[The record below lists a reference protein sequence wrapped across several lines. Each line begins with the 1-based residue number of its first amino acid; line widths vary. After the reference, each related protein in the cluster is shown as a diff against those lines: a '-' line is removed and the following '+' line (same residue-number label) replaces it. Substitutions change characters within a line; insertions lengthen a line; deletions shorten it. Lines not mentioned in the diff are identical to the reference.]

1 MIRSVLIL
9 LAALAVPAYAV
20 EPDEML
26 ADPALEARANAL
38 DDQIRCVQCR
48 SEAIGSSNADWA
60 RDARLVVR
68 ELISDGATDSEVLDF
83 FVERYGE
90 VVLMRPRAEG
100 ANLILWLA
108 APGMLLVAGSVS
120 LVYLR
125 RRCRPAAQKPEL
137 SAEEEARIDEL
148 LGR

>member
-1 MIRSVLIL
+1 MIRRALLVLVL
-9 LAALAVPAYAV
+9 LAAPAWAV

-38 DDQIRCVQCR
+38 DDQLRCVQCR
-48 SEAIGSSNADWA
+48 SESIAFSNADWS
-60 RDARLVVR
+60 RDARLMVR
-68 ELISDGATDSEVLDF
+68 ELISEGATDDEVLDF

-100 ANLILWLA
+100 ATLLLWLA
-108 APGMLLVAGSVS
+108 APLMLLAAGGVAFT
-120 LVYLR
+120 YLR
-125 RRCRPAAQKPEL
+125 RRSSPAPETGL
-137 SAEEEARIDEL
+137 SAEEQARLEDL

>member
-1 MIRSVLIL
+1 MILRALLLLVL
-9 LAALAVPAYAV
+9 LAAPAWAV

-38 DDQIRCVQCR
+38 DDQLRCVQCR
-48 SEAIGSSNADWA
+48 SESIAFSNADWS
-60 RDARLVVR
+60 RDARLMVR
-68 ELISDGATDSEVLDF
+68 ELISEGATDDEVLDF

-100 ANLILWLA
+100 ATLLLWLA
-108 APGMLLVAGSVS
+108 APLMLLAAGGIAFA
-120 LVYLR
+120 YLR
-125 RRCRPAAQKPEL
+125 RRASPAPETGL
-137 SAEEEARIDEL
+137 SAEEQARLEDL

>member
-1 MIRSVLIL
+1 MIRALLLVCL
-9 LAALAVPAYAV
+9 LASPAFAV

-38 DDQIRCVQCR
+38 DDVIRCVQCR

-68 ELISDGATDSEVLDF
+68 ELIADGASDEEVLAF

-90 VVLMRPRAEG
+90 VVLMRPTTTG
-100 ANLILWLA
+100 ANLVLWLA
-108 APGMLLVAGSVS
+108 APAMLLGAGIVA

-125 RRCRPAAQKPEL
+125 RRSTAEPGGAALTPE
-137 SAEEEARIDEL
+137 EQARVDEL

>member
-1 MIRSVLIL
+1 MIRALLLLVL
-9 LAALAVPAYAV
+9 LAAPAWAV

-38 DDQIRCVQCR
+38 DDQLRCVQCR
-48 SEAIGSSNADWA
+48 SESIAFSNADWS
-60 RDARLVVR
+60 RDARLMVR
-68 ELISDGATDSEVLDF
+68 ELVSEGATDDEVLDF

-100 ANLILWLA
+100 ATLLLWLA
-108 APGMLLVAGSVS
+108 APLMLLAAGGVAFA
-120 LVYLR
+120 YLR
-125 RRCRPAAQKPEL
+125 RRAAPAPETGL
-137 SAEEEARIDEL
+137 SAEEQARLEDL